1 MMTWKLFLFFTIP
14 GFFGWFKTGSISIGL
29 ITFVL
34 QMIISPFFT
43 ASIVRWFAGDTFLP
57 YQKFYVVMSN
67 LMTGAI
73 IFNIIYFGF
82 WK

>member
-1 MMTWKLFLFFTIP
+1 MMTWKIFFLFTIP

-34 QMIISPFFT
+34 QMIFAPIFT
-43 ASIVRWFAGDTFLP
+43 VTIIRWFAGDTFLP
-57 YQKFYVVMSN
+57 NQKFYVVMSN
-67 LMTGAI
+67 LMTGGI

-82 WK
+82 LK